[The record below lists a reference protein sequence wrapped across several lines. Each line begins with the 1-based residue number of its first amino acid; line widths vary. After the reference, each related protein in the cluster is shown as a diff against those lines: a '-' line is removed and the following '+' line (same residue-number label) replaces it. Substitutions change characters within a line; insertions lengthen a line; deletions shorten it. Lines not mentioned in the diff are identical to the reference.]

1 MNGKPVALVTGSSR
15 RIGAAI
21 ARDLAAH
28 GFAVAI
34 HHNNSAADADALAS
48 DVRKAGGTASVFAAD
63 LTSVS
68 QTEGLATAVSATLGP
83 VRLLVNNASVFEDD
97 SVTGFDADIW
107 DAHFAVHV
115 RAPSI
120 LTGAMANGLPE
131 GMEGLVVNIID
142 QRVLAPNP
150 RFYSYTLSKAA
161 LAMATKT
168 MAQALAPYIRVNGI
182 GPGPTMANE
191 RQNEADFLR
200 QVDGLLL
207 KRGPAAE
214 EFGATIRWLWD
225 TRSVTGQMIA
235 LDGGQHLAW
244 ETPDVAGI
252 TE

>member
-1 MNGKPVALVTGSSR
+1 MNAKPVALVTGSSR

-21 ARDLAAH
+21 VRDLAAN

-34 HHNNSAADADALAS
+34 HHKSSASEADALAAEIAS
-48 DVRKAGGTASVFAAD
+48 TGGTTSVFTAD
-63 LTSVS
+63 LTSVEECS
-68 QTEGLATAVSATLGP
+68 ALVPAVSAVLGP

-97 SVTGFDADIW
+97 SVTAFDADIW
-107 DAHFAVHV
+107 YAHFAVHV

-120 LTGAMANGLPE
+120 LTGVMANALPE

-150 RFYSYTLSKAA
+150 RFHSYTLSKAA

-168 MAQALAPYIRVNGI
+168 MAQALAPRIRVNGI

-191 RQNEADFLR
+191 RQNEADFAR

-214 EFGATIRWLWD
+214 EFGATIRWLWSA
-225 TRSVTGQMIA
+225 RSVTGQMIA

-252 TE
+252 PE